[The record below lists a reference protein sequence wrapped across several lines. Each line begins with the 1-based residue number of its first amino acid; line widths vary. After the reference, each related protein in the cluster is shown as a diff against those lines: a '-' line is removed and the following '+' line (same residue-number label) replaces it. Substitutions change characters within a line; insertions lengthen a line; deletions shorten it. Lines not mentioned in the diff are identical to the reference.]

1 MSPIKDF
8 KLIYD
13 AINKEN
19 AFSSGD
25 TIKGTVTFT
34 LTEET
39 KIKCLYV
46 KAKGDANVHWTEH
59 HHGNTHG
66 HGHGH
71 TQSYTAHKR
80 YYKTKEFLVAENK
93 DGTVLSKGD
102 HRYQFK
108 LTIPEGNIPP
118 SFKGYH
124 GKIVHVVQAKMSR
137 SWHTSSKDQKDIN
150 FVSRPFFPFD
160 QTPQAG
166 SVDKSVGTFSKGDIH
181 LSATVN
187 KRICSPGD
195 TVHITAKITNKSSK
209 KMKIKFKIDQKI
221 VYRARCHAKIQN
233 ENVCKIV
240 GETIDPGFDGD
251 VSCPLTIPGDTKF
264 SIHNCEIINVE
275 TYLKVYLDI
284 SFAVD
289 PEVALPLI
297 IAARGAI
304 ALYGQNGFPNAAG
317 ALSGPSSNDFPPPFT
332 SPFPAPTGPPN
343 AYGYPPPGP
352 YPNPNMPAAGYYN
365 PVPGY
370 NNPMP
375 PQAVPYGYPAA
386 PYMPYP
392 MQPQANTIN
401 NQFPQNQAPPTY
413 MSLYPPSQSETD
425 MEKKPQL

>member
-8 KLIYD
+8 KLKYE

-19 AFSSGD
+19 TFTSGD

-34 LTEET
+34 LTEEIE
-39 KIKCLYV
+39 IKCLYV

-59 HHGNTHG
+59 NHG
-66 HGHGH
+66 HAHGH
-71 TQSYTAHKR
+71 AHNRSHTAHKR
-80 YYKTKEFLVAENK
+80 YYKTKDVLVPEKK

-108 LTIPEGNIPP
+108 VKIPEGNIPP

-137 SWHTSSKDQKDIN
+137 SWHMSSKDRKDLN
-150 FVSRPFFPFD
+150 FVSRAFFPIE

-195 TVHITAKITNKSSK
+195 TVHINAKITNKSSK

-221 VYRARCHAKIQN
+221 VYRATYHAKIQH
-233 ENVCKIV
+233 ENVCKLV
-240 GETIDPGFDGD
+240 GETIDPGFEGD
-251 VSCPLTIPGDTKF
+251 VSCPVTIPGDIKL

-275 TYLKVYLDI
+275 TYVKAYLDI

-289 PEVALPLI
+289 PEVVLPLLI
-297 IAARGAI
+297 VGRGAT
-304 ALYGQNGFPNAAG
+304 AQHGQHGFPNTPG
-317 ALSGPSSNDFPPPFT
+317 GVSGPCD
-332 SPFPAPTGPPN
+332 FPAPFPSSYPAPPGPPN
-343 AYGYPPPGP
+343 VYPLPGP
-352 YPNPNMPAAGYYN
+352 YPNPNMPGAGFYN

-370 NNPMP
+370 NYPMP
-375 PQAVPYGYPAA
+375 PQGVPYGYPAA

-392 MQPQANTIN
+392 MQTQVNTIN
-401 NQFPQNQAPPTY
+401 SQFPQNQAPPAY
-413 MSLYPPSQSETD
+413 MSIYPPAQSGTD
-425 MEKKPQL
+425 MDKKTQL